1 MNYKYRKKK
10 LRATSVDSRLTKEE
24 QFKRLLDA
32 ETIENITNIDRR
44 NFTYQIELNYI
55 SSPIGSYTHYQITYK
70 VIARQTGSSTIIRVK
85 NVMKSSSK
93 LCKLVKVKRDL
104 KRMQVKW
111 VPRLKLRY

>member
-44 NFTYQIELNYI
+44 NFTHTLTTKLLIKLLQDKRVHLPSSEL
-55 SSPIGSYTHYQITYK
+55 
-70 VIARQTGSSTIIRVK
+70 
-85 NVMKSSSK
+85 
-93 LCKLVKVKRDL
+93 
-104 KRMQVKW
+104 RM
-111 VPRLKLRY
+111 L